1 MLPEFVRWILYAICF
16 VWALI
21 SLPKELRKY
30 KLTHD
35 KTDLFSVVGEVL
47 IIIAIPLLAIGDL
60 K

>member
-1 MLPEFVRWILYAICF
+1 MLPEFVRWTLYAICF

-30 KLTHD
+30 KLTHN
-35 KTDLFSVVGEVL
+35 KTYVFSVVGEVL
-47 IIIAIPLLAIGDL
+47 IIIEIPMLAIGDL